1 MTGETEA
8 EQRRILTAKIAEQV
22 REESRSTGRLSPLNA
37 FFQEPYNLNREDAEE
52 VLRSLAADQANA
64 DIRVIRDD
72 KRGDLYLYASPHV
85 CEAYAASL
93 LLAKISDPCDV
104 IAETVREE
112 SRLYPRPT
120 CSLLFHLPPYGLSPE
135 AMPSYVR
142 EMGRREEMRD
152 IKTFEASNGVSYF
165 YSERHMS
172 LAHARGLAEWI
183 EVEQFENQ

>member
-1 MTGETEA
+1 MTGETA
-8 EQRRILTAKIAEQV
+8 ADDRKILSAKIAEQV
-22 REESRSTGRLSPLNA
+22 REDSRTTGRLSPLNA
-37 FFQEPYNLNREDAEE
+37 FSQEPYNVKPEDAEE
-52 VLRSLAADQANA
+52 VLRLIVENQEMA

-72 KRGDLYLYASPHV
+72 TRGDVYLYASPHI

-93 LLAKISDPCDV
+93 LLAKTSNPCHV

-120 CSLLFHLPPYGLSPE
+120 CSLLFHLPPYGLSPDE
-135 AMPSYVR
+135 MPSYL
-142 EMGRREEMRD
+142 EEIARCEAMRD
-152 IKTFEASNGVSYF
+152 IKTFEASTGVLYL

-172 LAHARGLAEWI
+172 LAHARGLAEWV